1 MVREGQVILSLLFK
15 AKSGRA
21 HVIRIRK
28 YEVLATVIAA
38 ISKVPESFFVAGGW
52 LMDLFLG
59 NDPSD

>member
-1 MVREGQVILSLLFK
+1 MVSESQGILSLLFK
-15 AKSGRA
+15 AKTGRA
-21 HVIRIRK
+21 HVTWIRK
-28 YEVLATVIAA
+28 YEVLATAIVA